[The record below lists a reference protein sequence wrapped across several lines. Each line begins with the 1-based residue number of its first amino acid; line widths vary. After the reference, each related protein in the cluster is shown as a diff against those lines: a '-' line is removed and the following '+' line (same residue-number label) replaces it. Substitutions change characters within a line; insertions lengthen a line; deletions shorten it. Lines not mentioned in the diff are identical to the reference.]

1 MASYRQGTVAVT
13 NGSKIVTGTDTAF
26 ITTGIYA
33 GDIFSLV
40 DGNNIPTGSL
50 YEVASVESDTKL
62 TLLQAYQGTSGSAKN
77 YVIMNMAGN
86 QTTPRFAAQVSKLL
100 SEVQPISDALSDES
114 VPAGIPQAGSDGKL
128 DDGWFKTNQADGL
141 LKLDSSGKAPAAQL
155 PDSALAPR
163 ENLLHNW
170 DFRNPVNQRGESKYS
185 TTRKYTI
192 DRWFMISG
200 GGKITKA
207 SGGVTVNGSAG
218 AIYFVQPLEY
228 SAGLAGK
235 TVTLSAAL
243 ASGGGRM
250 GIYTGTDIF
259 ATANV
264 AGSKMLSGAG
274 TDSIKITL
282 PSSISG
288 YICVYFACDSGES
301 MTLERVKLEIGKS
314 STLDSSAPMDYG
326 KELEVCRRYCA
337 ALTTDLR
344 SRMVSYG
351 SSYMDALFPLA
362 APMRGTPSVESG
374 GVVLCSLTGGENS
387 AEISVLSCMG
397 YSNGLWLRANTSS
410 AHGMT
415 DGFIKV
421 KSGGLVVS
429 ADI

>member
-1 MASYRQGTVAVT
+1 MSESTGTITVT
-13 NGSKIVTGTDTAF
+13 NGSASVTGSGTLFATNFCGPDDLL
-26 ITTGIYA
+26 I
-33 GDIFSLV
+33 V
-40 DGNNIPTGSL
+40 DGL
-50 YEVASVESDTKL
+50 
-62 TLLQAYQGTSGSAKN
+62 N
-77 YVIMNMAGN
+77 YVIKSVTSDTALTLTRPYTG
-86 QTTPRFAAQVSKLL
+86 TTASGKTYEIIRTTGEKALNELAQKVAELVNKYGTTVNSITDTPGASKIPR
-100 SEVQPISDALSDES
+100 
-114 VPAGIPQAGSDGKL
+114 AGSDGKL

-170 DFRNPVNQRGESKYS
+170 DFRKPVNQRGESEYS

-200 GGKITKA
+200 SGKITKA

-218 AIYFVQPLEY
+218 VIYFVQPLEY

-250 GIYTGTDIF
+250 GIYTGMDIF
-259 ATANV
+259 ATTNV
-264 AGSKMLSGAG
+264 AGSKTLSGAG

-288 YICVYFACDSGES
+288 YICVYFACNSGES

-326 KELEVCRRYCA
+326 KELEVCRRYCTVLA
-337 ALTTDLR
+337 SDFR

-351 SSYMDALFPLA
+351 SSYMDALFPLSA
-362 APMRGTPSVESG
+362 QMRATPSVESG

-387 AEISVLSCMG
+387 AEISVLRCMG